1 MKKSLILGAALAA
14 LSTFASVV
22 PAQAAPP
29 GTGWDDNPDVVV
41 GGGSDTTYLVSQRL
55 ETLYN
60 GTPGCTVDTGGTSAT
75 KGKCLPAGQ
84 TTPTNG
90 NFDHDVFVSA
100 TPTGSGAGVNALL
113 PTGVQ
118 YNPAIDYARSSRGP
132 SGTEAADLTFW
143 GYARDGIAVIS
154 FGNRAGVSLTKQDL
168 IDIYTCTK
176 TDWSQFG
183 LPAGPIIPWDMNAS
197 SGTRASFITTYLG
210 NPTLGTCVRKL
221 ESGVAP
227 FENDVKPL
235 LADKGPDHV
244 AGTADDDENNY
255 IWWISYGDWKT
266 YPYTANGFYDG
277 NTAGTSISSSLVTV
291 AGSLPSNSTIFNSTY
306 AIMRTLYQVTRE
318 TDADCNSVPGTDG
331 ICNNGTSPTVFG
343 NTTGKGGA
351 VRGFTEFLCR
361 TSNTQQLINP
371 VTGNGYR
378 TEIISAL
385 NAEGFQQLSS
395 LVAGLRTGGYA
406 CSVSN

>member
-1 MKKSLILGAALAA
+1 MKKHLLIGAAIAAIGTLAG
-14 LSTFASVV
+14 VV
-22 PAQAAPP
+22 PAHAAPP
-29 GTGWDDNPDVVV
+29 GSGWDDTPDVVI

-55 ETLYN
+55 EALYN
-60 GTPGCTVDTGGTSAT
+60 GTPGCAVDTGTTSAT
-75 KGKCLPAGQ
+75 KGKCTAGQ

-90 NFDHDVFVSA
+90 NFDHDIFASA

-113 PTGVQ
+113 STGVQ
-118 YNPAIDYARSSRGP
+118 YNPAINYARSSRGP
-132 SGTEAADLTFW
+132 SGTEASELTFW

-154 FGNRAGVSLTKQDL
+154 FGTRGSVSLSKQDL

-183 LPAGPIIPWDMNAS
+183 GPAGTIIPWDMNAA
-197 SGTRASFITTYLG
+197 SGTRSSFLVTYLG
-210 NPTLGTCVRKL
+210 NPVLGTCVRKL

-255 IWWISYGDWKT
+255 LWWISYGDWKT

-277 NTAGTSISSSLVTV
+277 NTAGTPISSSLVTV
-291 AGSLPSNSTIFNSTY
+291 AGTTPSDASIFASTY
-306 AIMRTLYQVTRE
+306 AIMRTLYQVTHE
-318 TDADCNSVPGTDG
+318 LDADCNTVPGTDG
-331 ICNNGTSPTVFG
+331 VCNNAAATVYGT
-343 NTTGKGGA
+343 TTGKGGA
-351 VRGFTEFLCR
+351 VRGFTEWLCR
-361 TSNTQQLINP
+361 TTNAQQQINS
-371 VTGNGYR
+371 VTGKGYR

-385 NAEGFQQLSS
+385 NAEGFQQLSTS
-395 LVAGLRTGGYA
+395 VAGLRTAGYA
-406 CSVSN
+406 CSVLN